1 LFLVNQ
7 NHVLWGYSR
16 FFVANTSEI
25 GGKVKKRE
33 DLLGW
38 EWWAGH
44 QLSSVDSGGPA
55 VAPLR
60 AGLRFAAAPLRRT
73 EFFGWKGRPVSE
85 RFGSMSMDTELQKHY
100 ALLLGIG
107 SPWEVKTVE
116 LKLQEKKVEIELSW
130 QWGQSAKCPECGR
143 ACSIHDSAPERTW
156 RHLDTMQF
164 ATLIRAR
171 TPRSDC
177 PEHGVKTM
185 QVPWAEPQGR
195 FTLLFERFAVDVLM
209 ASASVSQAC
218 ALLGIGWETAHEIMR
233 RAVERGLERRQL
245 QALKHLG
252 MDEKSFG
259 RGQSYITL
267 LTDLEQARV
276 IDVVEDRTTEA
287 AEELWQTLSPEQK
300 QAVEAVAVDMW
311 EPFIRTI
318 EKEVPEAD
326 IVHDKF
332 HVSKYLGE
340 AVDKVRRQEHK
351 ELMAQGDETLKGSRQ
366 LWLYNPENFSPEQRQ
381 EFGPLKDLHL
391 KVARAWAA
399 KELFSKF
406 WEYQEEGWARRFFKD
421 WFGWVSRSRL
431 KPVVEVAQML
441 KRHLENL
448 LTYLKH
454 HITNAVTEG
463 LNSKIQSIKSNA
475 RGFRN
480 FRNYRTRILFFCG
493 KLDLY
498 PL

>member
-1 LFLVNQ
+1 
-7 NHVLWGYSR
+7 
-16 FFVANTSEI
+16 
-25 GGKVKKRE
+25 
-33 DLLGW
+33 
-38 EWWAGH
+38 
-44 QLSSVDSGGPA
+44 
-55 VAPLR
+55 
-60 AGLRFAAAPLRRT
+60 
-73 EFFGWKGRPVSE
+73 
-85 RFGSMSMDTELQKHY
+85 MSMDSELQKHY
-100 ALLLGIG
+100 AQLLGIG
-107 SPWEVKTVE
+107 SPWEVTNVE
-116 LKLQEKKVEIELSW
+116 LKLGEKKVEIELGW
-130 QWGQSAKCPECGR
+130 QWGAAAKCPECGR
-143 ACSIHDSAPERTW
+143 ACSIHDCAPERTW

-164 ATLIRAR
+164 TTLIRAR
-171 TPRSDC
+171 APRSDC

-185 QVPWAEPQGR
+185 QVPWAAPQGR
-195 FTLLFERFAVDVLM
+195 FTLLFECFSVEVLL

-218 ALLGIGWETAHEIMR
+218 ALLGIGWDTAQEIMR
-233 RAVERGLERRQL
+233 RAVKRGLERRQL
-245 QALKHLG
+245 EKLKYLG
-252 MDEKSFG
+252 MDEKSFR

-267 LTDLEQARV
+267 LTDLEESRV
-276 IDVVEDRTTEA
+276 LDVVEERTAEA
-287 AEELWQTLSPEQK
+287 ASQLWDTLSPEQK

-311 EPFIRTI
+311 EPFVQTI
-318 EKEVPEAD
+318 QTQVPEAD

-351 ELMAQGDETLKGSRQ
+351 ELLAEGDETLKGTRQ
-366 LWLYNPENFSPEQRQ
+366 LWLYNPQNFSPEQAE
-381 EFGPLKDLHL
+381 EFSALKDLHL

-448 LTYLKH
+448 LTYLRH

-463 LNSKIQSIKSNA
+463 LNSKIQSLKSAA

-480 FRNYRTRILFFCG
+480 FQNYRIRILFFCG

>member
-1 LFLVNQ
+1 
-7 NHVLWGYSR
+7 
-16 FFVANTSEI
+16 
-25 GGKVKKRE
+25 
-33 DLLGW
+33 
-38 EWWAGH
+38 
-44 QLSSVDSGGPA
+44 
-55 VAPLR
+55 
-60 AGLRFAAAPLRRT
+60 
-73 EFFGWKGRPVSE
+73 
-85 RFGSMSMDTELQKHY
+85 MSMDSELQKHY

-107 SPWEVKTVE
+107 SPWEIKGVE
-116 LKLQEKKVEIELSW
+116 LKLAEKKVEIELGW
-130 QWGQSAKCPECGR
+130 QWGAAAKCPECGR
-143 ACSIHDSAPERTW
+143 ECSIHDCAPERTW

-164 ATLIRAR
+164 TTLIRAR
-171 TPRSDC
+171 TPRANCS
-177 PEHGVKTM
+177 EHGVKTM
-185 QVPWAEPQGR
+185 QVPWAAPQGR
-195 FTLLFERFAVDVLM
+195 FTLLFERFAVEVLL

-218 ALLGIGWETAHEIMR
+218 ALLGIGWDTAQEIMR
-233 RAVERGLERRQL
+233 RAVERGLEGRQL
-245 QALKHLG
+245 ERLRYLG
-252 MDEKSFG
+252 MDEKSFR

-267 LTDLEQARV
+267 LTDLEESRV
-276 IDVVEDRTTEA
+276 LDVVEERTAEA
-287 AEELWQTLSPEQK
+287 AGQLWDTLSPEQK

-311 EPFIRTI
+311 EPFIQTI
-318 EKEVPEAD
+318 QTQVPEAD

-351 ELMAQGDETLKGSRQ
+351 ELLAQGDETLKGTRQ
-366 LWLYNPENFSPEQRQ
+366 LWLYNPQNFSPEQAE
-381 EFGPLKDLHL
+381 EFSALKDLQL

-406 WEYQEEGWARRFFKD
+406 WEYQEGGWARRFFKD

-448 LTYLKH
+448 LTYLRH

-463 LNSKIQSIKSNA
+463 LNSKIQSLKSAA

-480 FRNYRTRILFFCG
+480 FRNYRIRILFFCG
-493 KLDLY
+493 KLNLY

>member
-1 LFLVNQ
+1 MGGIGFTAGALSVESGSN
-7 NHVLWGYSR
+7 R
-16 FFVANTSEI
+16 FAPDF
-25 GGKVKKRE
+25 
-33 DLLGW
+33 
-38 EWWAGH
+38 
-44 QLSSVDSGGPA
+44 
-55 VAPLR
+55 APLR
-60 AGLRFAAAPLRRT
+60 CATPVNGLSWPEARFLKAFVA
-73 EFFGWKGRPVSE
+73 
-85 RFGSMSMDTELQKHY
+85 MSMDSELQKHY

-107 SPWEVKTVE
+107 SPWEVRTVE
-116 LKLQEKKVEIELSW
+116 LKLAEKKVEIELGW
-130 QWGQSAKCPECGR
+130 QWGAAAKCPECGR
-143 ACSIHDSAPERTW
+143 ECSIHDCAPERTW

-164 ATLIRAR
+164 TTLIRAR

-185 QVPWAEPQGR
+185 SVPWAAPQGR
-195 FTLLFERFAVDVLM
+195 FTLLFERFAVEVLL

-218 ALLGIGWETAHEIMR
+218 ELLGLGWDTAQEIMR

-245 QALKHLG
+245 EDLKHLG
-252 MDEKSFG
+252 MDEKSFK

-267 LTDLEQARV
+267 LTDLDESRV
-276 IDVVEDRTTEA
+276 LDVVEERSAEA
-287 AEELWQTLSPEQK
+287 ADQLWETLSPEQK

-311 EPFIRTI
+311 EPFIQTI
-318 EKEVPEAD
+318 RKQVPDAD

-351 ELMAQGDETLKGSRQ
+351 ELMARGDETLKGTRQ
-366 LWLYNPENFSPEQRQ
+366 LWLYNPQNFSPDQAE
-381 EFGPLKDLHL
+381 EFSALKDLQL

-431 KPVVEVAQML
+431 KPVVDVAQML
-441 KRHLENL
+441 KRHLNNL

-463 LNSKIQSIKSNA
+463 LNSKIQSLKAAA

-480 FRNYRTRILFFCG
+480 FRNYRIRILFFCG
-493 KLDLY
+493 KLNLY

>member
-1 LFLVNQ
+1 
-7 NHVLWGYSR
+7 
-16 FFVANTSEI
+16 
-25 GGKVKKRE
+25 
-33 DLLGW
+33 
-38 EWWAGH
+38 
-44 QLSSVDSGGPA
+44 
-55 VAPLR
+55 
-60 AGLRFAAAPLRRT
+60 
-73 EFFGWKGRPVSE
+73 
-85 RFGSMSMDTELQKHY
+85 MSMDSELQKHY
-100 ALLLGIG
+100 AQLLGIG

-116 LKLQEKKVEIELSW
+116 LKLPEKKVEIELAW
-130 QWGQSAKCPECGR
+130 QWGAAAKCPECGR
-143 ACSIHDSAPERTW
+143 ECSIHDCAPERTW

-164 ATLIRAR
+164 TTLIRAR

-185 QVPWAEPQGR
+185 SVPWAAPQGR
-195 FTLLFERFAVDVLM
+195 FTLLFERFAVEVLL
-209 ASASVSQAC
+209 ASATVSQAC
-218 ALLGIGWETAHEIMR
+218 ELLGLSWDTAQQIMS
-233 RAVERGLERRQL
+233 RAVGRGLERRQL
-245 QALKHLG
+245 EGLKRLG
-252 MDEKSFG
+252 MDEKSFK
-259 RGQSYITL
+259 RGHSYITL
-267 LTDLEQARV
+267 LTDLDQSRV
-276 IDVVEDRTTEA
+276 LDVVEERTTEA
-287 AEELWQTLSPEQK
+287 ADRLWETLSPEQK

-311 EPFIRTI
+311 EPFIQTI
-318 EKEVPEAD
+318 QQQVPEAD

-351 ELMAQGDETLKGSRQ
+351 ELMAQGDETLKGTRQ
-366 LWLYNPENFSPEQRQ
+366 LWLYNPQNFSPDQAE
-381 EFGPLKDLHL
+381 EFSTLKDLQL

-441 KRHLENL
+441 KRHLDNL

-463 LNSKIQSIKSNA
+463 LNSKIQSLKAAA

-480 FRNYRTRILFFCG
+480 FANYRIRILFFCG
-493 KLDLY
+493 KLNLY
-498 PL
+498 PLCSP

>member
-1 LFLVNQ
+1 
-7 NHVLWGYSR
+7 
-16 FFVANTSEI
+16 
-25 GGKVKKRE
+25 
-33 DLLGW
+33 
-38 EWWAGH
+38 
-44 QLSSVDSGGPA
+44 
-55 VAPLR
+55 
-60 AGLRFAAAPLRRT
+60 
-73 EFFGWKGRPVSE
+73 
-85 RFGSMSMDTELQKHY
+85 MSMDHVLQQHY

-116 LKLQEKKVEIELSW
+116 LNLEEKKVEIQLGW
-130 QWGQSAKCPECGR
+130 QWGTAAQCPECGR
-143 ACSIHDSAPERTW
+143 GCSIHDCAPERTW

-164 ATLIRAR
+164 TTLIRTR
-171 TPRSDC
+171 TPRADC

-185 QVPWAEPQGR
+185 PVPWAAPQGR
-195 FTLLFERFAVDVLM
+195 FTLLFERFAVEVLL
-209 ASASVSQAC
+209 ASATVSQGC
-218 ALLGIGWETAHEIMR
+218 QLLGIGWETAQEIMR

-245 QALKHLG
+245 EGLKHLG

-276 IDVVEDRTTEA
+276 VDVVEQRTLEA
-287 AEELWQTLSPEQK
+287 AEQLWQTLTPEQK

-311 EPFIRTI
+311 EPFIQTI
-318 EKEVPEAD
+318 QRQVPEAD

-340 AVDKVRRQEHK
+340 AVDKVRRQEPK
-351 ELMAQGDETLKGSRQ
+351 ELLAQGDETLKGSRQ
-366 LWLYNPENFSPEQRQ
+366 LWLYNPENFNEEQRS
-381 EFGPLKDLHL
+381 EFAALKDLNL

-399 KELFSKF
+399 KELFTKF

-431 KPVVEVAQML
+431 KPVIEVAQML
-441 KRHLENL
+441 KRHLDHL

-463 LNSKIQSIKSNA
+463 LNSKIQNIKSAA
-475 RGFRN
+475 RGFRS
-480 FRNYRTRILFFCG
+480 FRNYRIRILFFCG